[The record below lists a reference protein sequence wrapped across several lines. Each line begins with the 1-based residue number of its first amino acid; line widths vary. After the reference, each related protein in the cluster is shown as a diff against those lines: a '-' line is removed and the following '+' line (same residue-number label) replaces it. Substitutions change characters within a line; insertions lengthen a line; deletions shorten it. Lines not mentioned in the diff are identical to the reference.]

1 MKKTF
6 ILISLSFLILGC
18 NSQSKLSASNESIS
32 SDIVSSESSSSVTMQ
47 STSNDLK
54 PPKIPTISS
63 IDKTYNIY
71 INPSVQTRNMYYDKV
86 TTEAE
91 IMNKISKEIVNNL
104 SNIPYLNVYY
114 NDRYLSLSKSVSEI
128 NKLNIDY
135 HLALHSNAGGGS
147 GSECYHYKSEAF
159 AKSILTSFNQMH
171 SFPNRGVK
179 DGSHLYELNS
189 SKAKNKILIEFL
201 FHDNAQ
207 EGSFL
212 KTKYKE
218 IADNVS
224 KTLITYINLCG

>member
-6 ILISLSFLILGC
+6 VLISLSFLLLGC
-18 NSQSKLSASNESIS
+18 NSSNNIRSSI
-32 SDIVSSESSSSVTMQ
+32 ESSSSQTSS
-47 STSNDLK
+47 STSLYSTSTDLK
-54 PPKIPTISS
+54 PPKIPNVSS
-63 IDKTYNIY
+63 VNKTFNIY
-71 INPSVQTRNMYYDKV
+71 INPSVQTHNMFYDKV

-91 IMNKISKEIVNNL
+91 IMNKISKQIVNNL
-104 SNIPYLNVYY
+104 SNISYLNVYH

-147 GSECYHYKSEAF
+147 GSECYQYKSEDF
-159 AKSILTSFNQMH
+159 AKSILTGFNQMH
-171 SFPNRGVK
+171 NFPNRGVK

-201 FHDNAQ
+201 FHDNSQ
-207 EGSFL
+207 EGYFL

-224 KTLITYINLCG
+224 KSLIAYINLCA